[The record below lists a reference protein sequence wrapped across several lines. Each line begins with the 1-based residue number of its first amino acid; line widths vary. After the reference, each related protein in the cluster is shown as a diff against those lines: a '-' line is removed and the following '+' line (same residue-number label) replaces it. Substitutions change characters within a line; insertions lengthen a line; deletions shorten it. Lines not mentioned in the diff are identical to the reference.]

1 MRRTHSLLLIAML
14 LAGCLGAADEA
25 DPDLGAAEAELAR
38 ARDRLG
44 PLPGERIAARG
55 AFSCD
60 FTLDFTAF
68 TEPVGPVI
76 TRDRV
81 LMQRFALEHT
91 NPDEPGML
99 QKHIP
104 FFATSETTAL
114 AGGRYLFQGR
124 RQAAQY
130 ERFVTERF
138 EYPEGTQFLDRPEF
152 RDPECRDWTVLSAR
166 RFSGLDTH
174 TVLRTERFDTG
185 LTRLRDE
192 VRLARAILRQVP
204 ALTREAH
211 ARGYAELQVLH
222 NLQDHEVQLV
232 YMHPR
237 VLPPSLEAPDGAA
250 FGAIAGAPALGEPL
264 VSALGI
270 ARVYDQ
276 SHSVLTIWQP
286 YAPGDTGAP
295 ALWPNSPPFPAP
307 SCGDGVCS
315 LSRGEDA
322 ASCGADCGVDCGDL
336 TCQPGESPQGCPTD
350 CEVPLSY

>member
-1 MRRTHSLLLIAML
+1 MRRTHSPLLIAML

-81 LMQRFALEHT
+81 LMQRFALEET

-138 EYPEGTQFLDRPEF
+138 EYPAGTQFLDRPEF

-185 LTRLRDE
+185 LTR
-192 VRLARAILRQVP
+192 
-204 ALTREAH
+204 
-211 ARGYAELQVLH
+211 
-222 NLQDHEVQLV
+222 
-232 YMHPR
+232 
-237 VLPPSLEAPDGAA
+237 
-250 FGAIAGAPALGEPL
+250 
-264 VSALGI
+264 
-270 ARVYDQ
+270 
-276 SHSVLTIWQP
+276 
-286 YAPGDTGAP
+286 
-295 ALWPNSPPFPAP
+295 
-307 SCGDGVCS
+307 
-315 LSRGEDA
+315 
-322 ASCGADCGVDCGDL
+322 
-336 TCQPGESPQGCPTD
+336 CQQSPQGGPASTGSTGPVSAGGGERGSRGPSASGYTGPASSPPPPASSSLRRPSAGRTCTPRDGSRRRRTPARRWRRSST
-350 CEVPLSY
+350 CTAVTRPGCTPGPARRGQRSRGARRRGRG